1 MKNFAYVITVMI
13 SLSAWCVLHSWLAAL
28 STKSLIQRIFGEEIR
43 CYYRLIFILIAGVT
57 LLPILGLVLFLPS
70 RVLWVITAPWVYLTV
85 ALQILGV
92 LGLVV
97 TVLQVDTLS
106 FIGFRQLRNPDAE
119 TEAELV
125 TRGFYRMVRHP
136 LYFFSLVIFWL
147 FPVMTDLGL
156 AFVIVSSLYFIIG
169 TIPEER
175 KLVEVYGGAYQEY
188 QKKVP
193 RIIPW
198 LRLF

>member
-1 MKNFAYVITVMI
+1 MDDLVYVIMVIITM
-13 SLSAWCVLHSWLAAL
+13 SAWSVLHSWLAAF
-28 STKSLIQRIFGEEIR
+28 STKELMQCFFGDKIR
-43 CYYRLIFILIAGVT
+43 RYYRLIYIFVAGVT

-70 RVLWVITAPWVYLTV
+70 RVLWVIPTPWVYLT
-85 ALQILGV
+85 LTIQGLGL
-92 LGLVV
+92 LGLVF
-97 TVLQVDTLS
+97 TVLQVDTLA
-106 FIGFRQLRNPDAE
+106 FIGLRQLQNPEAE

-125 TRGFYRMVRHP
+125 TRGFYRVVRHP

-147 FPVMTDLGL
+147 FPIMTDLGL

-175 KLVEVYGGAYQEY
+175 KLVKIYGDSYRAYQKE
-188 QKKVP
+188 VP

-198 LRLF
+198 LRIF